1 MGRAIFHETSVF
13 RTPASPNASREM
25 CGGNAPPAPLEALP
39 STHRLARPQPRFRAL
54 PELLKRVAGAGRAL
68 PRPLPPGSAPSLP
81 RSAPGSGGG
90 SGLRAATCV
99 RGNVVRG
106 RSSRGG
112 AEDGWDVGWRLG
124 PGGRRVCLGGKRE
137 NPPLLPLGF
146 ISVPIQL
153 GINTALITRGSLHA

>member
-90 SGLRAATCV
+90 SGQPRACGATWCEV
-99 RGNVVRG
+99 APPEAARRMDGTWA
-106 RSSRGG
+106 GG
-112 AEDGWDVGWRLG
+112 WGQVEGVSALVESERIRLSCPWDL
-124 PGGRRVCLGGKRE
+124 
-137 NPPLLPLGF
+137 
-146 ISVPIQL
+146 
-153 GINTALITRGSLHA
+153 SLCRYSLV